1 MTRQEEERDP
11 EAEAE
16 FDRAFEKMVAES
28 LESRRFERKTMFDV
42 PLPMRPR
49 QPATTTT
56 TTTDDGGE
64 GQNQKSN
71 TMAFSLMTRKGNRQ
85 QTRTIEL
92 PSDSSLAVAMRTQQQ
107 ADREEQQRI
116 KNLVLNYDHLVDDDN
131 NDGMFSHPLLS
142 GMLIC

>member
-1 MTRQEEERDP
+1 
-11 EAEAE
+11 
-16 FDRAFEKMVAES
+16 
-28 LESRRFERKTMFDV
+28 MFDV

-49 QPATTTT
+49 QPASTA
-56 TTTDDGGE
+56 TDEGGE

-116 KNLVLNYDHLVDDDN
+116 KNLVLNYDHLVDDDS
-131 NDGMFSHPLLS
+131 NDGTIPSTSPWE
-142 GMLIC
+142 